1 MGNCWG
7 SQDDISSNPII
18 NTPPDAMRGGARV
31 GPPEPEVGR
40 IIKPDPKVYTFSE
53 LKSATR
59 NFRPDS
65 VLGEGGFGRV
75 YKGWIDKTTL
85 APSKVGVGIPVA
97 VKKCNADSAQ
107 GLKEW
112 KTEINF
118 LGKFSHPNLVRL
130 IGYCWE
136 DKELLLVYE
145 YLNKGSLE
153 SHLFQKNVD
162 PPSWSTRISI
172 AMDAA
177 RGLDFL
183 HTSENKVI
191 YRDFKAA
198 NVLLDENYVA
208 KLSDFGLARLGPP
221 VDKSHVTTQAVGTYG
236 YAAPEYINT
245 EIEVPI
251 YFLLCGDFAE
261 ERWRKDIEEGE
272 EKGEE
277 GRMVAVTT
285 NGVDPSMLVRAV
297 GGGSGSLVDVGID
310 GGGGHLYVR
319 SDVYGFGV
327 VMLEMITGLRAYDL
341 NRPSGQTSLVDWYKP
356 MLSEKSKLKKIIDP
370 RMEEYP
376 PEGINKLAQLILRC
390 LQNDPKNRPPMSEVV
405 MILER
410 ISTIRMNPKSSKPSS
425 SKSKG
430 HGNKPRHHSYHPS
443 PAHQKQ
449 AGGSGTSPRPKAH
462 RHTHG

>member
-1 MGNCWG
+1 MGIFLQIQKKMGNCCWG
-7 SQDDISSNPII
+7 SKEEVSHPII
-18 NTPPDAMRGGARV
+18 NTPPELKNFNPPGIARNGGNGGRGGGGVARV
-31 GPPEPEVGR
+31 GPPSVGR
-40 IIKPDPKVYTFSE
+40 IIKPDLKIYTFAE

-65 VLGEGGFGRV
+65 MLGEGGFGRV

-85 APSKVGVGIPVA
+85 APSKVGVGVPVA
-97 VKKCNADSAQ
+97 VKKCSADSAQ

-145 YLNKGSLE
+145 YMNKGSLE
-153 SHLFQKNVD
+153 NHLFQKNVD

-183 HTSENKVI
+183 HTSENTVI

-198 NVLLDENYVA
+198 NILLDENFAA
-208 KLSDFGLARLGPP
+208 KLSDFGLARIGPP

-245 EIEVPI
+245 
-251 YFLLCGDFAE
+251 
-261 ERWRKDIEEGE
+261 
-272 EKGEE
+272 
-277 GRMVAVTT
+277 
-285 NGVDPSMLVRAV
+285 
-297 GGGSGSLVDVGID
+297 
-310 GGGGHLYVR
+310 GHLYVR

-327 VMLEMITGLRAYDL
+327 VMLEMLTGFRAYDL

-376 PEGINKLAQLILRC
+376 PEGANKLAQLILRC
-390 LQNDPKNRPPMSEVV
+390 LQNDPKNRPPMSEVLI
-405 MILER
+405 ILER

-425 SKSKG
+425 SKPKR
-430 HGNKPRHHSYHPS
+430 PHSYHPS
-443 PAHQKQ
+443 PGHRQN
-449 AGGSGTSPRPKAH
+449 GSSGCSSPRPKNH
-462 RHTHG
+462 RHTLG